1 MFLRSERMEIK
12 KRDQLIFPS
21 HMTSVNPKVT
31 ELKGGLFS
39 KNREKESVG
48 SVTRARDMGL
58 TSTYIHK
65 KLGKMS
71 CCVDD

>member
-1 MFLRSERMEIK
+1 MEIK
-12 KRDQLIFPS
+12 KRDQLTFPS
-21 HMTSVNPKVT
+21 HMTSVNPKVA
-31 ELKGGLFS
+31 EFKGGLFS
-39 KNREKESVG
+39 KNKEKESVG

-58 TSTYIHK
+58 TRMSAYIHEKK